1 MTFITD
7 ETKATAARKETLNF
21 HRRHSIKSINDFEP
35 HKMEWSD
42 LTKVAK
48 EGMAASR
55 SALEAVNDGTSEDR
69 RKSVE
74 YTVDAFLALADAL
87 EIEKDTRTKE
97 GSREPRSEALS
108 KTQRDKRPDLPTGI
122 VHSDGSHGDLPATT
136 DIALRSDQSFRSWA
150 QARAEV
156 PEHIRGMNAGQFLR
170 AMVVND
176 KTDAER
182 RALAEATDSA
192 GGYTVPDILSS
203 ELIDKARAN
212 SVVMQAGART
222 VPLTSDSNT
231 IAKVLTDPTPAW
243 RAEAGAVANSDGTFG
258 AVVLTPRSL
267 AVAVDISA
275 ELMADSLNLAT
286 ALPQILAAAMAQE
299 LDRVALIGSG
309 TAPEPQGV
317 VGTSGIGTFAQDAEI
332 ASYANLSK
340 ARTGILTANRGP
352 VSAYIMHPRDEG
364 SFVDLA
370 ATDGQP
376 LMAPTAVS
384 SIPML
389 TTTQIPV
396 NGGTGTDESTIIA
409 GNFSHLLVGIR
420 SNIQVELFKGP
431 KYISNLQYTMIAHMR
446 ADIAVEDPAAFY
458 TLTGVG
464 QAA

>member
-1 MTFITD
+1 MLITD
-7 ETKATAARKETLNF
+7 DTKAVSARKLSLNF
-21 HRRHSIKSINDFEP
+21 HRRHNIKSINEVEL
-35 HKMEWSD
+35 HKLEWRD
-42 LTKVAK
+42 LNK
-48 EGMAASR
+48 MAADAGRTSR
-55 SALEAVNDGTSEDR
+55 EVLDQTTDETRTITEQAIDG
-69 RKSVE
+69 
-74 YTVDAFLALADAL
+74 FLDLMNAIG
-87 EIEKDTRTKE
+87 EEKDERSTIGNK
-97 GSREPRSEALS
+97 SPRE
-108 KTQRDKRPDLPTGI
+108 QRETTAQIAKRPAFSTGM
-122 VHSDGSHGDLPATT
+122 SSTGEMTETT
-136 DIALRSDQSFRSWA
+136 DVALRSDQSFRAWA
-150 QARAEV
+150 QARSSV
-156 PEHIRGMNAGQFLR
+156 PEHVRGMNAGQFLR
-170 AMVVND
+170 AIVVND

-222 VPLTSDSNT
+222 VPLTSDKNT

-243 RAEAGAVANSDGTFG
+243 RAEAGALANSDATFG
-258 AVVLTPRSL
+258 AVILTPRSL
-267 AVAVDISA
+267 AVQIDISA
-275 ELMADSLNLAT
+275 ELMADSLNLGT
-286 ALPQILAAAMAQE
+286 SLPQMLAAAMALE

-317 VGTSGIGTFAQDAEI
+317 VGTSGIGTFAQDALI
-332 ASYANLSK
+332 ANYANLSK
-340 ARTGILTANRGP
+340 ARTGIMTANRGP

-364 SFVDLA
+364 SFVDLLDS
-370 ATDGQP
+370 TGQP
-376 LMAPTAVS
+376 LMAPSAIS

-396 NGGTGTDESTIIA
+396 DGGSGTDESTIIA
-409 GNFSHLLVGIR
+409 GNFAHLLVGIR
-420 SNIQVELFKGP
+420 SNIQIELFKGP